1 MVKLYYGNGE
11 CTIEGSQIRGVEIR
25 YSGNVAIQSTAGDN
39 FFSFNLNQAILI
51 IPAGG
56 KSGYLKDLFMYHG
69 DLKINS
75 IIVAGENGERLSCK
89 IIKVVD
95 FAEFLDTNAEELT
108 TLSENINST
117 LFGRKRIIEKKVIEN
132 LNTTQ
137 EQVKLFLEDGSPYS
151 GYFHIHIESNK
162 PMTGAIHSKKSKMLY
177 VKSSEIPE
185 KYIRKQAKKMRF
197 KQNDIIRIQKNKLKK
212 ERMTD
217 V

>member
-151 GYFHIHIESNK
+151 GYFHIHIDINIIYG
-162 PMTGAIHSKKSKMLY
+162 TVILLY